1 MTTKLLKIIKY
12 FWKSLLIVSSISY
25 LSFASPSTFK
35 EIPTF
40 ENEDKLVHLLMYFG
54 LSAVLIFDFRRT
66 GINNRNL
73 LAFVL
78 VCLIFPVVLGGSIEL
93 IQENFFHPRT
103 ASWFDWIADIA
114 GVLLGW
120 LAMSVIKSFKEI
132 K

>member
-1 MTTKLLKIIKY
+1 MVVLKIIKY
-12 FWKSLLIVSSISY
+12 FWKSLLIVSVISY

-54 LSAVLIFDFRRT
+54 LAVVLIFDFRRA

-78 VCLIFPVVLGGSIEL
+78 ICLIFPVVFGGSIEL
-93 IQENFFHPRT
+93 MQENFFPPRT
-103 ASWFDWIADIA
+103 ASWVDWMADTA

-120 LAMSVIKSFKEI
+120 LAMSVIKPLKAI

>member
-1 MTTKLLKIIKY
+1 MITSLLKITKS
-12 FWKSLLIVSSISY
+12 FWKSFLIIFTISY

-54 LSAVLIFDFRRT
+54 LSVVLIFDFRRT

-78 VCLIFPVVLGGSIEL
+78 VCLIFPVVFGGSIEL
-93 IQENFFHPRT
+93 IQENFFPPRT
-103 ASWFDWIADIA
+103 ASWFDWVADII

-120 LAMSVIKSFKEI
+120 LAMSVIKPLKAI